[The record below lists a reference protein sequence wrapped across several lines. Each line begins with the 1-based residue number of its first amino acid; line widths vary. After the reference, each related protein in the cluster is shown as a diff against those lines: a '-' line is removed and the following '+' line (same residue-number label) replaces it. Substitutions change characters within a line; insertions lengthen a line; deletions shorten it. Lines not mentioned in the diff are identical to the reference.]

1 MNNHVHFLPCTVIE
15 NDDKKIYDIQFYNET
30 TLTSGDVS
38 GDINYYSIDSDCI
51 ATKINSIS
59 LSESIEDPS
68 SVFAINHSDNLTIA
82 GLSNGEAVLMNNS
95 KIAHRYQ
102 VRETDEE
109 ISVSKVQ
116 FINQNLFATGDNE
129 GKVSIFDI
137 RTKKNIIS
145 LKEQVE
151 EITQLA
157 HCEEHEHFLLSSSID
172 GSLAVYDLRKHSLY
186 ALSDCI
192 EEEINCMQIMK
203 GGNKVVCG
211 TGEGNIA
218 IFNWDWFGDYKDRI
232 VGNQYGVLSMDKYS
246 ENIIM
251 TGSEDGG
258 IRVCTIYPQGVRGII
273 GEKGEKKKKNKE
285 FKDIENIVINER
297 RDVLV
302 VTSNI
307 SYLKIF
313 DMREVNFDEIYKDS
327 KLNEEDNDY
336 QQEDEENEDK
346 EDEEEEN
353 EEKEELEDEEENEE
367 NEDEEEDE
375 EEKEGE
381 GEEEENEEKE
391 GEDEDEEDSNI
402 SLDEDKDDDDSD
414 SDSSSKKKKKKSKKL
429 PKLGKK
435 RQSEY
440 IIAQERRKDFFSD
453 L

>member
-1 MNNHVHFLPCTVIE
+1 MEALQPAGVYPVRLPLYG
-15 NDDKKIYDIQFYNET
+15 KLHHLRQRRRR
-30 TLTSGDVS
+30 LQAAGD
-38 GDINYYSIDSDCI
+38 
-51 ATKINSIS
+51 
-59 LSESIEDPS
+59 
-68 SVFAINHSDNLTIA
+68 
-82 GLSNGEAVLMNNS
+82 
-95 KIAHRYQ
+95 Q
-102 VRETDEE
+102 VKEKDEE
-109 ISVSKVQ
+109 ISVSKIQ
-116 FINQNLFATGDNE
+116 FINENLFAAGDNE

-137 RTKKNIIS
+137 RTNKKIIS

-285 FKDIENIVINER
+285 FKDIENIVINEKR
-297 RDVLV
+297 EIMV

-313 DMREVNFDEIYKDS
+313 DMREVNLDGMKISYI
-327 KLNEEDNDY
+327 
-336 QQEDEENEDK
+336 
-346 EDEEEEN
+346 
-353 EEKEELEDEEENEE
+353 
-367 NEDEEEDE
+367 
-375 EEKEGE
+375 KEGVE
-381 GEEEENEEKE
+381 TIENLPEDGE
-391 GEDEDEEDSNI
+391 
-402 SLDEDKDDDDSD
+402 
-414 SDSSSKKKKKKSKKL
+414 
-429 PKLGKK
+429 
-435 RQSEY
+435 
-440 IIAQERRKDFFSD
+440 
-453 L
+453 

>member
-1 MNNHVHFLPCTVIE
+1 MNNHVHFLPCSVVE

-38 GDINYYSIDSDCI
+38 GDINYYSIDTECI
-51 ATKINSIS
+51 ARKINSIS
-59 LSESIEDPS
+59 LSESVEDPS
-68 SVFAINHSDNLTIA
+68 SVFAINHSDNLTLA

-95 KIAHRYQ
+95 NIAHRYQ
-102 VRETDEE
+102 VKEKDEE
-109 ISVSKVQ
+109 ISVSKIQ
-116 FINQNLFATGDNE
+116 FINENLFAAGDNE

-137 RTKKNIIS
+137 RTNKKIIS

-285 FKDIENIVINER
+285 FKDIENIVINEKR
-297 RDVLV
+297 EIMV

-327 KLNEEDNDY
+327 KLNEEEEDY
-336 QQEDEENEDK
+336 QQE
-346 EDEEEEN
+346 EEEGKDEQ
-353 EEKEELEDEEENEE
+353 EEEE
-367 NEDEEEDE
+367 NEDEENEEDEDDEEEEEEEDE
-375 EEKEGE
+375 EK
-381 GEEEENEEKE
+381 EEENKE
-391 GEDEDEEDSNI
+391 GQEKKEDSNI
-402 SLDEDKDDDDSD
+402 SLDEKKIKEASEIRKET
-414 SDSSSKKKKKKSKKL
+414 SIRVYNRTRKKKRL
-429 PKLGKK
+429 F
-435 RQSEY
+435 Q
-440 IIAQERRKDFFSD
+440 
-453 L
+453 

>member
-1 MNNHVHFLPCTVIE
+1 MNNHVHFLQCSVVE

-38 GDINYYSIDSDCI
+38 GDINYYSIDTECI
-51 ATKINSIS
+51 ARKINSIS
-59 LSESIEDPS
+59 LSESVEDPS
-68 SVFAINHSDNLTIA
+68 SVFAINHSDNLTLA

-95 KIAHRYQ
+95 NIAHRYQ
-102 VRETDEE
+102 VKEKDEE
-109 ISVSKVQ
+109 ISVSKIQ
-116 FINQNLFATGDNE
+116 FINENLFAAGDNE

-137 RTKKNIIS
+137 RTNKKIIS

-285 FKDIENIVINER
+285 FKDIENIVINEKR
-297 RDVLV
+297 EIMV

-327 KLNEEDNDY
+327 KLNEEEEDY
-336 QQEDEENEDK
+336 QQE
-346 EDEEEEN
+346 EEEGKDEQ
-353 EEKEELEDEEENEE
+353 EEEE
-367 NEDEEEDE
+367 NEDEENEEDEDDEEEEEEEDE
-375 EEKEGE
+375 EK
-381 GEEEENEEKE
+381 EEENKE
-391 GEDEDEEDSNI
+391 GQEKKEDSNI
-402 SLDEDKDDDDSD
+402 SLDEKDDDEDSD
-414 SDSSSKKKKKKSKKL
+414 SSDSSSKKKKKKSKKL